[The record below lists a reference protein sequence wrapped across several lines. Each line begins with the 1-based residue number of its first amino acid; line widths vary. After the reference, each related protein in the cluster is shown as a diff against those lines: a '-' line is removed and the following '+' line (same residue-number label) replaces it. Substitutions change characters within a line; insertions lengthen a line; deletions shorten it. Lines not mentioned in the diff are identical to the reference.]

1 MIIQTKEMN
10 GPARAA
16 YMRSRREPLP
26 MTTKE
31 PFDHMKNNYCF
42 ITGKKIVYGDDC
54 RFTFEWDAWVSSAG
68 QNLIDEWVDSGM
80 KEPNIEYETIYR
92 EWYAQDAAA
101 EANDNN
107 EDFRKW
113 HK

>member
-1 MIIQTKEMN
+1 MIQQTKEMN

-26 MTTKE
+26 MTLSNE
-31 PFDHMKNNYCF
+31 PWCY
-42 ITGKKIVYGDDC
+42 ITGKTIVDGDDA
-54 RFTFEWDAWVSSAG
+54 RFTYEFDAWVSTAG
-68 QNLIDEWVDSGM
+68 QNMIDEWVDQGM
-80 KEPNIEYETIYR
+80 KTPNPEWEIIYR

-107 EDFRKW
+107 DYFRRN

>member
-1 MIIQTKEMN
+1 MIEQTKEMN

-16 YMRSRREPLP
+16 YMRSERTPLP
-26 MTTKE
+26 MIRE
-31 PFDHMKNNYCF
+31 EWLNEMDICF
-42 ITGKKIVYGDDC
+42 ITGKVITSGDDS
-54 RFTFEWDAWVSSAG
+54 RFTHEFDAWVSTAG
-68 QNLIDEWVDSGM
+68 QNMIDEWVDQGM
-80 KEPNIEYETIYR
+80 KTENPEWEIIYR

-107 EDFRKW
+107 DYFRRN

>member
-1 MIIQTKEMN
+1 MIQQTKEMN

-16 YMRSRREPLP
+16 YMRSERTPLP
-26 MTTKE
+26 MTAQE
-31 PFDHMKNNYCF
+31 PFDHMQNNYCF
-42 ITGKKIVYGDDC
+42 ITGKRIVDGDNC

-68 QNLIDEWVDSGM
+68 QNLIDDWVDNGM

-107 EDFRKW
+107 DYFRRN

>member
-26 MTTKE
+26 MTPSNE
-31 PFDHMKNNYCF
+31 PWCF
-42 ITGKKIVYGDDC
+42 ITGKQLVDGDDI
-54 RFTFEWDAWVSSAG
+54 RFTYEFDAWISTAG
-68 QNLIDEWVDSGM
+68 QNMIDEWVDQGM
-80 KEPNIEYETIYR
+80 KTPNPEWEIIYR
-92 EWYAQDAAA
+92 EWYAQDQAA
-101 EANDNN
+101 EAHDADLNND
-107 EDFRKW
+107 EFRKW